1 METELILNEVNE
13 EQQLSERREELAA
26 LEQELVRLEPQYS
39 SLQGEMIAFEG
50 RYLNIV
56 GARYD
61 ELAEIEK
68 QIAALQGLDMEDE
81 EIVDGSLADDEVG
94 CGQNRFHTDKL
105 KKLYRE
111 VVRRF
116 HPDLVQ
122 CEQERRHRHHLMV
135 EVNRAYETGAE
146 DRLQELL
153 EAGEASG
160 ESSIGGSMSAEMIL
174 LLRRIAEAKQRL
186 VEIKADLEEITGS
199 EVYKL
204 KLRVAN
210 AESLGVDLLAELVS
224 QVDRQIRKAR
234 TRLEHLQTPAL

>member
-1 METELILNEVNE
+1 METGLILNEVNE

-26 LEQELVRLEPQYS
+26 LEQELVRLEPEYS
-39 SLQGEMIAFEG
+39 SLQGEMLAFEG
-50 RYLNIV
+50 RYLNVV

-81 EIVDGSLADDEVG
+81 EIVDGSLSDDEVG

-153 EAGEASG
+153 EAGEASS
-160 ESSIGGSMSAEMIL
+160 ESSISGSMSAEMIL

>member
-1 METELILNEVNE
+1 METGLILNEVNE

-26 LEQELVRLEPQYS
+26 LEQELVRLEPEYS
-39 SLQGEMIAFEG
+39 SLQGEMLAFEG
-50 RYLNIV
+50 RYLNVV

-81 EIVDGSLADDEVG
+81 EIVDGSLSDDEVG

-153 EAGEASG
+153 EAGEAS
-160 ESSIGGSMSAEMIL
+160 SDPSISGSMSAEMIL

>member
-1 METELILNEVNE
+1 METGLILNEVNE

-26 LEQELVRLEPQYS
+26 LEHELVRLEPEYS
-39 SLQGEMIAFEG
+39 SLQGEMLAFEG
-50 RYLNIV
+50 RYLNVV

-61 ELAEIEK
+61 ELAGIEK

-81 EIVDGSLADDEVG
+81 EIVDGSLSDDEVG

-153 EAGEASG
+153 EAGEASS
-160 ESSIGGSMSAEMIL
+160 ESSISGSMSAEMIL

>member
-1 METELILNEVNE
+1 METGLILNEVNE

-26 LEQELVRLEPQYS
+26 LEQELVRLEPEYS
-39 SLQGEMIAFEG
+39 SLQGEMLAFEG
-50 RYLNIV
+50 RYLNVV

-81 EIVDGSLADDEVG
+81 EIVDGSLSDDEVG

-153 EAGEASG
+153 EAGEASSD
-160 ESSIGGSMSAEMIL
+160 SSISGSMSAEMIL

>member
-1 METELILNEVNE
+1 METGLILNEVNE
-13 EQQLSERREELAA
+13 EQQLSERREELAV
-26 LEQELVRLEPQYS
+26 LEQELVRLEPEYS
-39 SLQGEMIAFEG
+39 SLQGEMLAFEG
-50 RYLNIV
+50 RYLNVV

-81 EIVDGSLADDEVG
+81 EIVDGSLSDDEVG

-153 EAGEASG
+153 EAGEASS
-160 ESSIGGSMSAEMIL
+160 ESSISGSMSAEMIL

>member
-1 METELILNEVNE
+1 METGLILNEVNE

-26 LEQELVRLEPQYS
+26 LEQELVRLEPEYS
-39 SLQGEMIAFEG
+39 SLQGEMLAFEG
-50 RYLNIV
+50 RYLNVV

-153 EAGEASG
+153 EAGEASD
-160 ESSIGGSMSAEMIL
+160 ESSISGSMSAEMIL

-186 VEIKADLEEITGS
+186 VEIKADLEEITDS

>member
-1 METELILNEVNE
+1 METGLILNEVNE

-26 LEQELVRLEPQYS
+26 LEQELVRLEPEYS
-39 SLQGEMIAFEG
+39 SLQGEMLAFEG
-50 RYLNIV
+50 RYLNVV

-160 ESSIGGSMSAEMIL
+160 ESSNSGSMSAEMIL

-234 TRLEHLQTPAL
+234 TRLEHLQTPVL